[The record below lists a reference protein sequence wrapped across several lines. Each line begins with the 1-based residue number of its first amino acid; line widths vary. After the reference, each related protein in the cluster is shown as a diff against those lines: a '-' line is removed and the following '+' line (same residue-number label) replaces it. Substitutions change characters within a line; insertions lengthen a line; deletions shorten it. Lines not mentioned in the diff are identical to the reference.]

1 MARRRHVWTALRA
14 PHRTDPADV
23 HAALSAL
30 GELGPR
36 ATTDAVA
43 AGVGRWVGAVRA
55 TLHALE
61 GAGAVELDLEDG
73 TPGTGRPAK
82 DAAAVL
88 RDALA
93 ALEGARH
100 AVESARDALTRAE
113 RAVKRALEKTETT
126 KAP

>member
-1 MARRRHVWTALRA
+1 MLG
-14 PHRTDPADV
+14 
-23 HAALSAL
+23 AL

-43 AGVGRWVGAVRA
+43 EYLGRSPQNLRYVLRD
-55 TLHALE
+55 LE

-73 TPGTGRPAK
+73 TPGPGRPAR
-82 DAAAVL
+82 DTAGVL

-93 ALEGARH
+93 ALEGARG

-113 RAVKRALEKTETT
+113 RAVKRALEKTE
-126 KAP
+126 K